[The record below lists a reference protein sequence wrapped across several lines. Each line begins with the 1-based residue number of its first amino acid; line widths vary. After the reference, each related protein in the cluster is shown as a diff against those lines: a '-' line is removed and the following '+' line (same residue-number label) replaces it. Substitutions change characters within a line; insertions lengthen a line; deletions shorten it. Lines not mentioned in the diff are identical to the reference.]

1 MKYNRQL
8 LIGFSFLGLML
19 ASSIFAPL
27 LLRHDPNALAS
38 PAETRYASPSFEH
51 WFGTDQFGRDVFTR
65 VLYGGRISLLI
76 ALAVVICAALFG
88 SSYGA
93 ISGYFGGFWDQALM
107 RVVDLLLAFPVVF
120 LAVTLM
126 AIFGTGLKWLIVILI
141 LSSWMDIARVVRAEV
156 LSLKQRPFIFK
167 ARAAGLHAPR
177 ILFRH
182 LLPNTFATVL
192 AAATLRVADVILIES
207 ALSFLGLG
215 AQPPAAS
222 WGAILND
229 GKAVF
234 ATAWW
239 ITTFPGLAIV
249 ITVLSFNMIG
259 EGLQAQSKM

>member
-19 ASSIFAPL
+19 TSSIFAPL

-38 PAETRYASPSFEH
+38 PAETRHASPSFEH

-76 ALAVVICAALFG
+76 ALAVVICAVAFGAL
-88 SSYGA
+88 YGA
-93 ISGYFGGFWDQALM
+93 IAGYLGGWWDQIFM
-107 RVVDLLLAFPVVF
+107 RVVDALLAFPVVF

-126 AIFGTGLKWLIVILI
+126 AVFGTGLKWLIIILI
-141 LSSWMDIARVVRAEV
+141 LSSWMDVARVVRAEV

-177 ILFRH
+177 ILFYH
-182 LLPNTFATVL
+182 LLPNAFATVL
-192 AAATLRVADVILIES
+192 AAAILRVAEVILLES

-215 AQPPAAS
+215 AQPPTAS

-249 ITVLSFNMIG
+249 TAVLSFNLIG
-259 EGLQAQSKM
+259 EGLRSSQSK